1 MPNKIKTR
9 QVLQNGQFKEVPE
22 SEVDYEFDSPSTIY
36 NNTINL
42 VPFQNAVQA
51 ARTFYSDKF
60 INQSVP
66 LVNGEAPY
74 VSTLK
79 DPSTNESFQH
89 YLGLKTGVVSANDD
103 DNDSTVTEITP
114 NYIKLKSSKGK
125 TYEKPLYNNQ
135 SFNRKTFVT
144 NTPLVKVGDK
154 VKSGQILAK
163 TNYTDDNGDLA
174 IGLNARVAVVP
185 YKGWTYEDSLVV
197 SQDFAN
203 RMASEQMYGFNQD
216 KDSPDSG
223 LKTGKTHY
231 TALYPDK
238 FNKEQLS
245 NIDDNGVIKEGTI
258 VHKGDPLILST
269 KARVISS
276 NDAELGRLSKYLKNT
291 RNDAS
296 IIWDHD
302 ADGEVTDVVK
312 NKSGWVVNVK
322 SKTPIVPGDK
332 ITTLNGNKC
341 YHPDTEIF
349 TKKGWKKIAD
359 VTLDDDVAALF
370 DANRFLFES
379 KDIYSVKRIKKNQKL
394 YAKFVKPIATTAYHY
409 NGVMCELNAAKAA
422 YCVTPNHRIFSCAN
436 SRYTKDR
443 SRWECR
449 DAAEIHGM
457 NRVFLPAAEFIL
469 NDRTVPTY
477 IEIPYIPY
485 KDPAL
490 NKDDNNQFK
499 FDPYDF
505 VVLLAF
511 YLAEGN
517 VKHSEFE
524 KNKTIIITQKQR
536 SFTDGLEKLFERMHF
551 KYSYNKTA
559 GQYHIFCQKSLATY
573 LKQFGKA
580 NEKYIPDLIKELPI
594 ELIQLFLATYMQGDG
609 DKALAKKVYTSSER
623 MANDIA
629 YLMIL
634 CGTTPSITMRDRKNQ
649 ISNINQ
655 FGKEIIRNTIEYTI
669 TSIESSVVTTQKTYK
684 QAYSL
689 SSYDGMVYC
698 CQVPGL
704 GVILTRYKGKIIWNG
719 NSTISQVIPMNQMPR
734 TLDGKPVDIIFN
746 PLAWPSRVNAAA
758 MYSLML
764 GKVAEKT
771 GKRYVLPSYNK
782 SNESWYDMVEKE
794 LKDNNLSDVEPLYD
808 PLEDRVLDNPV
819 VVGND
824 YFVKLHHLGE
834 SKLSARS
841 TGIYSGDLQP
851 LKGGDEGAKSKRY
864 SGLENAAIISSGA
877 YNIIKDAIHLRGQK
891 NDDYWRAVRMGE
903 TPHLSKSSPFV
914 WDKYLAIMQGA
925 GLNAL
930 ERGNGVMQM
939 SPFTDKQFER
949 MLPVELENAHIVDLK
964 DLKPVKGGLFDPAMS
979 LTNKWGKITLTEPYP
994 NPGFEDAIVSLLG
1007 IKKSDMYDIM
1017 KGEKSLSKYGTGN
1030 IAIRK
1035 ALADIDMDSMLK
1047 DSKEEFKSGPKS
1059 SKQKALNRIRYID
1072 GLQKN
1077 GLTPDELMI
1086 SRIPVLPTKFR
1097 PYSIMGD
1104 TFLPGDANELYK
1116 DVFQMN
1122 QVQKELR
1129 DELGNDS
1136 MRENAM
1142 NMYNSIKALYGF
1154 GDSMNKKLQQRGVSG
1169 FMDKLVGGTSKFSYL
1184 NRAVNSKPV
1193 DMSGRSVIEMSP
1205 ELTMDEIDL
1214 PNKIAYKIFAPYI
1227 QGELVKNGMK
1237 PKDAI
1242 KAIEEM
1248 DESTAGKALNAVMK
1262 KRPVWYSRAPSW
1274 HRYNVLSGWARR
1286 HEGNN
1291 ILISPVVSTGLTADN
1306 DGDCQIA
1313 HIYVAIK
1320 K

>member
-66 LVNGEAPY
+66 LVNGEAPF

-89 YLGLKTGVVSANDD
+89 YLGLKTGVVSATDD
-103 DNDSTVTEITP
+103 DSDATITEITP
-114 NYIKLKSSKGK
+114 DYIKLKSAKGK

-144 NTPLVKVGDK
+144 NIPTVKVGDK
-154 VKSGQILAK
+154 VKSGQVLAK
-163 TNYTDDNGDLA
+163 TNYTNDNGDLA

-216 KDSPDSG
+216 KDDPDAG
-223 LKTGKTHY
+223 LKTGKTHF
-231 TALYPDK
+231 TSLYPDK
-238 FNKEQLS
+238 FNKNQLS
-245 NIDDNGVIKEGTI
+245 NINDNGVIKEGSV

-276 NDAELGRLSKYLKNT
+276 NDVELGRLSKYLKNT

-296 IIWDHD
+296 IVWDHD
-302 ADGEVTDVVK
+302 ADGEVVDVVK
-312 NKSGWVVNVK
+312 NKNGWVVNVK

-341 YHPDTEIF
+341 YHPDTEVF
-349 TKKGWKKIAD
+349 TKQGWKKIAD
-359 VTLDDDVAALF
+359 ITINDDVAALF
-370 DANRFLFES
+370 DANRFLFNDD
-379 KDIYSVKRIKKNQKL
+379 KGKKRIKKQQML
-394 YAKFVKPIATTAYHY
+394 YAKFVKPIATTSYYY
-409 NGVMCELNAAKAA
+409 NGVMCELNTAKAA
-422 YCVTPNHRIFSCAN
+422 YCVTPNHRVFSRAN
-436 SRYTKDR
+436 RRSRP
-443 SRWECR
+443 RWECK
-449 DAAEIHGM
+449 DAVELYTLRSRRI
-457 NRVFLPAAEFIL
+457 FLSIDESNL
-469 NDRTVPTY
+469 SNNYTT
-477 IEIPYIPY
+477 
-485 KDPAL
+485 
-490 NKDDNNQFK
+490 DN
-499 FDPYDF
+499 FDIDF
-505 VVLLAF
+505 
-511 YLAEGN
+511 
-517 VKHSEFE
+517 
-524 KNKTIIITQKQR
+524 TITKV
-536 SFTDGLEKLFERMHF
+536 
-551 KYSYNKTA
+551 N
-559 GQYHIFCQKSLATY
+559 
-573 LKQFGKA
+573 
-580 NEKYIPDLIKELPI
+580 
-594 ELIQLFLATYMQGDG
+594 
-609 DKALAKKVYTSSER
+609 DKAY
-623 MANDIA
+623 
-629 YLMIL
+629 
-634 CGTTPSITMRDRKNQ
+634 
-649 ISNINQ
+649 NI
-655 FGKEIIRNTIEYTI
+655 
-669 TSIESSVVTTQKTYK
+669 
-684 QAYSL
+684 
-689 SSYDGMVYC
+689 SSYEGMVYC

-719 NSTISQVIPMNQMPR
+719 NSTISQVIPMNEMPR
-734 TLDGKPVDIIFN
+734 TLDGKPVDIVFN

-771 GKRYVLPSYNK
+771 GKRYILPSYNK

-834 SKLSARS
+834 SKLSGRS

-925 GLNAL
+925 GLNAVDK
-930 ERGNGVMQM
+930 GNGIMQM

-994 NPGFEDAIVSLLG
+994 NPGFEDAITSLLG
-1007 IKKSDMYDIM
+1007 IKKSDMYEIM

-1030 IAIRK
+1030 MAIRK
-1035 ALADIDMDSMLK
+1035 ALADIDMDAMLK
-1047 DSKEEFKSGPKS
+1047 DSKEAFKSGPKS
-1059 SKQKALNRIRYID
+1059 SKQKALNRMRYID
-1072 GLQKN
+1072 GLQRN
-1077 GLTPDELMI
+1077 GLSPDELMI
-1086 SRIPVLPTKFR
+1086 TRIPVLPTKFR

-1116 DVFQMN
+1116 DVYQMN
-1122 QVQKELR
+1122 QVQKELKA
-1129 DELGNDS
+1129 ELGNDS

-1154 GDSMNKKLQQRGVSG
+1154 GDSMNRKLQQRGVSG

-1205 ELTMDEIDL
+1205 DLTMDEIDL
-1214 PNKIAYKIFAPYI
+1214 PNKLAYKIFAPYI

-1242 KAIEEM
+1242 KAIEER
-1248 DESTAGKALNAVMK
+1248 DEETAGKALDIVMK
-1262 KRPVWYSRAPSW
+1262 KRPTWYSRAPSW
-1274 HRYNVLSGWARR
+1274 HRYNVLGGWAKR

-1306 DGDCQIA
+1306 DGDAQVAHVYIA
-1313 HIYVAIK
+1313 VK
-1320 K
+1320 KH

>member
-89 YLGLKTGVVSANDD
+89 YLGLKTGVVSANAD

-144 NTPLVKVGDK
+144 NTPIVKVGDK

-174 IGLNARVAVVP
+174 MGLNARVAVVP

-238 FNKEQLS
+238 FNKDQLS

-296 IIWDHD
+296 ITWDHD

-332 ITTLNGNKC
+332 ITTLNGNK
-341 YHPDTEIF
+341 
-349 TKKGWKKIAD
+349 
-359 VTLDDDVAALF
+359 
-370 DANRFLFES
+370 
-379 KDIYSVKRIKKNQKL
+379 
-394 YAKFVKPIATTAYHY
+394 
-409 NGVMCELNAAKAA
+409 
-422 YCVTPNHRIFSCAN
+422 
-436 SRYTKDR
+436 
-443 SRWECR
+443 
-449 DAAEIHGM
+449 
-457 NRVFLPAAEFIL
+457 
-469 NDRTVPTY
+469 
-477 IEIPYIPY
+477 
-485 KDPAL
+485 
-490 NKDDNNQFK
+490 
-499 FDPYDF
+499 
-505 VVLLAF
+505 
-511 YLAEGN
+511 
-517 VKHSEFE
+517 
-524 KNKTIIITQKQR
+524 
-536 SFTDGLEKLFERMHF
+536 
-551 KYSYNKTA
+551 
-559 GQYHIFCQKSLATY
+559 
-573 LKQFGKA
+573 
-580 NEKYIPDLIKELPI
+580 
-594 ELIQLFLATYMQGDG
+594 
-609 DKALAKKVYTSSER
+609 
-623 MANDIA
+623 
-629 YLMIL
+629 
-634 CGTTPSITMRDRKNQ
+634 
-649 ISNINQ
+649 
-655 FGKEIIRNTIEYTI
+655 
-669 TSIESSVVTTQKTYK
+669 
-684 QAYSL
+684 
-689 SSYDGMVYC
+689 
-698 CQVPGL
+698 
-704 GVILTRYKGKIIWNG
+704 
-719 NSTISQVIPMNQMPR
+719 STISQVIPMNQMPR

-877 YNIIKDAIHLRGQK
+877 YNIIKDAIQLRGQK

-903 TPHLSKSSPFV
+903 TPHLSKTSPFV

-994 NPGFEDAIVSLLG
+994 NPGFEDAITSLLG
-1007 IKKSDMYDIM
+1007 IKKSDIYDIM

-1047 DSKEEFKSGPKS
+1047 DSKEAFKSGPKS

-1136 MRENAM
+1136 MRENAI

-1248 DESTAGKALNAVMK
+1248 DENTAGKALNAVMK
-1262 KRPVWYSRAPSW
+1262 RRPVWYSRAPSW

>member
-144 NTPLVKVGDK
+144 NTPIVKVGDK

-238 FNKEQLS
+238 FNKDQLS

-370 DANRFLFES
+370 DANRFLFDETDNKK
-379 KDIYSVKRIKKNQKL
+379 KDQKL

-409 NGVMCELNAAKAA
+409 NGVMCELNAWHVA
-422 YCVTPNHRIFSCAN
+422 YCVTPNHRVFSREN
-436 SRYTKDR
+436 SRNTKNR

-449 DAAEIHGM
+449 DAAEIHGKP
-457 NRVFLPAAEFIL
+457 NR
-469 NDRTVPTY
+469 
-477 IEIPYIPY
+477 
-485 KDPAL
+485 
-490 NKDDNNQFK
+490 
-499 FDPYDF
+499 
-505 VVLLAF
+505 
-511 YLAEGN
+511 
-517 VKHSEFE
+517 
-524 KNKTIIITQKQR
+524 
-536 SFTDGLEKLFERMHF
+536 
-551 KYSYNKTA
+551 
-559 GQYHIFCQKSLATY
+559 
-573 LKQFGKA
+573 
-580 NEKYIPDLIKELPI
+580 
-594 ELIQLFLATYMQGDG
+594 LFL
-609 DKALAKKVYTSSER
+609 TSPEVW
-623 MANDIA
+623 
-629 YLMIL
+629 
-634 CGTTPSITMRDRKNQ
+634 T
-649 ISNINQ
+649 ISNDENIDLSKLS
-655 FGKEIIRNTIEYTI
+655 FITLKSFSRNEH
-669 TSIESSVVTTQKTYK
+669 KK
-684 QAYSL
+684 AYSL

-704 GVILTRYKGKIIWNG
+704 GVILTRYKGKILWNG

>member
-89 YLGLKTGVVSANDD
+89 YLGLKTGVVSATDD

-144 NTPLVKVGDK
+144 NTPIVKVGDK

-231 TALYPDK
+231 TTLYPDK
-238 FNKEQLS
+238 FNKDQLS

-332 ITTLNGNKC
+332 ITTLNGNK
-341 YHPDTEIF
+341 
-349 TKKGWKKIAD
+349 
-359 VTLDDDVAALF
+359 
-370 DANRFLFES
+370 
-379 KDIYSVKRIKKNQKL
+379 
-394 YAKFVKPIATTAYHY
+394 
-409 NGVMCELNAAKAA
+409 
-422 YCVTPNHRIFSCAN
+422 
-436 SRYTKDR
+436 
-443 SRWECR
+443 
-449 DAAEIHGM
+449 
-457 NRVFLPAAEFIL
+457 
-469 NDRTVPTY
+469 
-477 IEIPYIPY
+477 
-485 KDPAL
+485 
-490 NKDDNNQFK
+490 
-499 FDPYDF
+499 
-505 VVLLAF
+505 
-511 YLAEGN
+511 
-517 VKHSEFE
+517 
-524 KNKTIIITQKQR
+524 
-536 SFTDGLEKLFERMHF
+536 
-551 KYSYNKTA
+551 
-559 GQYHIFCQKSLATY
+559 
-573 LKQFGKA
+573 
-580 NEKYIPDLIKELPI
+580 
-594 ELIQLFLATYMQGDG
+594 
-609 DKALAKKVYTSSER
+609 
-623 MANDIA
+623 
-629 YLMIL
+629 
-634 CGTTPSITMRDRKNQ
+634 
-649 ISNINQ
+649 
-655 FGKEIIRNTIEYTI
+655 
-669 TSIESSVVTTQKTYK
+669 
-684 QAYSL
+684 
-689 SSYDGMVYC
+689 
-698 CQVPGL
+698 
-704 GVILTRYKGKIIWNG
+704 
-719 NSTISQVIPMNQMPR
+719 STISQVIPMNQMPR

-903 TPHLSKSSPFV
+903 TPHLSKTSPFV

-964 DLKPVKGGLFDPAMS
+964 DLKPVKGGLFDPAMA

-1007 IKKSDMYDIM
+1007 IKKSDMYEIM

>member
-144 NTPLVKVGDK
+144 NTPIVKVGDK

-276 NDAELGRLSKYLKNT
+276 NDTELGRLSKYLKNT

-332 ITTLNGNKC
+332 ITTLNGNK
-341 YHPDTEIF
+341 
-349 TKKGWKKIAD
+349 
-359 VTLDDDVAALF
+359 
-370 DANRFLFES
+370 
-379 KDIYSVKRIKKNQKL
+379 
-394 YAKFVKPIATTAYHY
+394 
-409 NGVMCELNAAKAA
+409 
-422 YCVTPNHRIFSCAN
+422 
-436 SRYTKDR
+436 
-443 SRWECR
+443 
-449 DAAEIHGM
+449 
-457 NRVFLPAAEFIL
+457 
-469 NDRTVPTY
+469 
-477 IEIPYIPY
+477 
-485 KDPAL
+485 
-490 NKDDNNQFK
+490 
-499 FDPYDF
+499 
-505 VVLLAF
+505 
-511 YLAEGN
+511 
-517 VKHSEFE
+517 
-524 KNKTIIITQKQR
+524 
-536 SFTDGLEKLFERMHF
+536 
-551 KYSYNKTA
+551 
-559 GQYHIFCQKSLATY
+559 
-573 LKQFGKA
+573 
-580 NEKYIPDLIKELPI
+580 
-594 ELIQLFLATYMQGDG
+594 
-609 DKALAKKVYTSSER
+609 
-623 MANDIA
+623 
-629 YLMIL
+629 
-634 CGTTPSITMRDRKNQ
+634 
-649 ISNINQ
+649 
-655 FGKEIIRNTIEYTI
+655 
-669 TSIESSVVTTQKTYK
+669 
-684 QAYSL
+684 
-689 SSYDGMVYC
+689 
-698 CQVPGL
+698 
-704 GVILTRYKGKIIWNG
+704 
-719 NSTISQVIPMNQMPR
+719 STISQVIPMNQMPR

-964 DLKPVKGGLFDPAMS
+964 DLKPVKGGLFDPAMA

>member
-89 YLGLKTGVVSANDD
+89 YLGLKTGVVSATDD
-103 DNDSTVTEITP
+103 DNDSIITEITP
-114 NYIKLKSSKGK
+114 NYIKLKSTKGK

-144 NTPLVKVGDK
+144 NTPIVKVGDK

-174 IGLNARVAVVP
+174 MGLNARVAVVP

-216 KDSPDSG
+216 KDSSDSG
-223 LKTGKTHY
+223 LKTGKTHF
-231 TALYPDK
+231 TSLYPDK
-238 FNKEQLS
+238 FNKDQLS

-296 IIWDHD
+296 IVWDHD

-312 NKSGWVVNVK
+312 NKSGWIVNVK

-332 ITTLNGNKC
+332 ITTLNGNK
-341 YHPDTEIF
+341 
-349 TKKGWKKIAD
+349 
-359 VTLDDDVAALF
+359 
-370 DANRFLFES
+370 
-379 KDIYSVKRIKKNQKL
+379 
-394 YAKFVKPIATTAYHY
+394 
-409 NGVMCELNAAKAA
+409 
-422 YCVTPNHRIFSCAN
+422 
-436 SRYTKDR
+436 
-443 SRWECR
+443 
-449 DAAEIHGM
+449 
-457 NRVFLPAAEFIL
+457 
-469 NDRTVPTY
+469 
-477 IEIPYIPY
+477 
-485 KDPAL
+485 
-490 NKDDNNQFK
+490 
-499 FDPYDF
+499 
-505 VVLLAF
+505 
-511 YLAEGN
+511 
-517 VKHSEFE
+517 
-524 KNKTIIITQKQR
+524 
-536 SFTDGLEKLFERMHF
+536 
-551 KYSYNKTA
+551 
-559 GQYHIFCQKSLATY
+559 
-573 LKQFGKA
+573 
-580 NEKYIPDLIKELPI
+580 
-594 ELIQLFLATYMQGDG
+594 
-609 DKALAKKVYTSSER
+609 
-623 MANDIA
+623 
-629 YLMIL
+629 
-634 CGTTPSITMRDRKNQ
+634 
-649 ISNINQ
+649 
-655 FGKEIIRNTIEYTI
+655 
-669 TSIESSVVTTQKTYK
+669 
-684 QAYSL
+684 
-689 SSYDGMVYC
+689 
-698 CQVPGL
+698 
-704 GVILTRYKGKIIWNG
+704 
-719 NSTISQVIPMNQMPR
+719 STISQIIPMNEMPR

-930 ERGNGVMQM
+930 ERGNGVLQM

-949 MLPVELENAHIVDLK
+949 MLPVELGNAHIVDLK

-1007 IKKSDMYDIM
+1007 IKKSDMYAIM

-1035 ALADIDMDSMLK
+1035 ALSDIDMDSMLK

-1205 ELTMDEIDL
+1205 DLTMDEIDL

-1248 DESTAGKALNAVMK
+1248 DESTAGKALNTVMK
-1262 KRPVWYSRAPSW
+1262 RRPVWYSRAPSW

-1306 DGDCQIA
+1306 DGDCQFA

>member
-89 YLGLKTGVVSANDD
+89 YLGLKTGVVSANAD

-144 NTPLVKVGDK
+144 NTPIVKVGDK

-174 IGLNARVAVVP
+174 MGLNARVAVVP

-238 FNKEQLS
+238 FNKDQLS

-296 IIWDHD
+296 ITWDHD

-332 ITTLNGNKC
+332 ITTLNGNK
-341 YHPDTEIF
+341 
-349 TKKGWKKIAD
+349 
-359 VTLDDDVAALF
+359 
-370 DANRFLFES
+370 
-379 KDIYSVKRIKKNQKL
+379 
-394 YAKFVKPIATTAYHY
+394 
-409 NGVMCELNAAKAA
+409 
-422 YCVTPNHRIFSCAN
+422 
-436 SRYTKDR
+436 
-443 SRWECR
+443 
-449 DAAEIHGM
+449 
-457 NRVFLPAAEFIL
+457 
-469 NDRTVPTY
+469 
-477 IEIPYIPY
+477 
-485 KDPAL
+485 
-490 NKDDNNQFK
+490 
-499 FDPYDF
+499 
-505 VVLLAF
+505 
-511 YLAEGN
+511 
-517 VKHSEFE
+517 
-524 KNKTIIITQKQR
+524 
-536 SFTDGLEKLFERMHF
+536 
-551 KYSYNKTA
+551 
-559 GQYHIFCQKSLATY
+559 
-573 LKQFGKA
+573 
-580 NEKYIPDLIKELPI
+580 
-594 ELIQLFLATYMQGDG
+594 
-609 DKALAKKVYTSSER
+609 
-623 MANDIA
+623 
-629 YLMIL
+629 
-634 CGTTPSITMRDRKNQ
+634 
-649 ISNINQ
+649 
-655 FGKEIIRNTIEYTI
+655 
-669 TSIESSVVTTQKTYK
+669 
-684 QAYSL
+684 
-689 SSYDGMVYC
+689 
-698 CQVPGL
+698 
-704 GVILTRYKGKIIWNG
+704 
-719 NSTISQVIPMNQMPR
+719 STISQVIPMNQMPR

-877 YNIIKDAIHLRGQK
+877 YNIIKDAIQLRGQK

-903 TPHLSKSSPFV
+903 TPHLSKTSPFV

-994 NPGFEDAIVSLLG
+994 NPGFEDAITSLLG
-1007 IKKSDMYDIM
+1007 IKKSDMYEIM

-1047 DSKEEFKSGPKS
+1047 DSKEAFKSGPKS

-1248 DESTAGKALNAVMK
+1248 DESTAGKALNTVMK
-1262 KRPVWYSRAPSW
+1262 RRPVWYSRAPSW

>member
-144 NTPLVKVGDK
+144 NTPIVKVGDK

-238 FNKEQLS
+238 FNKDQLS

-296 IIWDHD
+296 IVWDHD

-332 ITTLNGNKC
+332 ITTLNGNK
-341 YHPDTEIF
+341 
-349 TKKGWKKIAD
+349 
-359 VTLDDDVAALF
+359 
-370 DANRFLFES
+370 
-379 KDIYSVKRIKKNQKL
+379 
-394 YAKFVKPIATTAYHY
+394 
-409 NGVMCELNAAKAA
+409 
-422 YCVTPNHRIFSCAN
+422 
-436 SRYTKDR
+436 
-443 SRWECR
+443 
-449 DAAEIHGM
+449 
-457 NRVFLPAAEFIL
+457 
-469 NDRTVPTY
+469 
-477 IEIPYIPY
+477 
-485 KDPAL
+485 
-490 NKDDNNQFK
+490 
-499 FDPYDF
+499 
-505 VVLLAF
+505 
-511 YLAEGN
+511 
-517 VKHSEFE
+517 
-524 KNKTIIITQKQR
+524 
-536 SFTDGLEKLFERMHF
+536 
-551 KYSYNKTA
+551 
-559 GQYHIFCQKSLATY
+559 
-573 LKQFGKA
+573 
-580 NEKYIPDLIKELPI
+580 
-594 ELIQLFLATYMQGDG
+594 
-609 DKALAKKVYTSSER
+609 
-623 MANDIA
+623 
-629 YLMIL
+629 
-634 CGTTPSITMRDRKNQ
+634 
-649 ISNINQ
+649 
-655 FGKEIIRNTIEYTI
+655 
-669 TSIESSVVTTQKTYK
+669 
-684 QAYSL
+684 
-689 SSYDGMVYC
+689 
-698 CQVPGL
+698 
-704 GVILTRYKGKIIWNG
+704 
-719 NSTISQVIPMNQMPR
+719 STISQVIPMNQMPR

-1262 KRPVWYSRAPSW
+1262 RRPVWYSRAPSW

-1306 DGDCQIA
+1306 DGDAQVAHVYIA
-1313 HIYVAIK
+1313 VK
-1320 K
+1320 KH